1 MEAKTLKEYL
11 NSLQTQADVDS
22 IMAKD
27 ANGNPVWIKK
37 ADLAQV
43 AAELIGTATAEKDGL
58 LNARDFNEHFQF
70 KRLSNNLKYKIAVNY
85 TNYSSLA
92 IIGVSTIRYKPI
104 HIVVCALPNKDVFY
118 GGDKADLDL
127 KVDSEKNIYVGG
139 RSATDFKLSFIG
151 DLIPFTRVTEYPED
165 AVDVPQYAG

>member
-1 MEAKTLKEYL
+1 MQLH
-11 NSLQTQADVDS
+11 QRGRVR
-22 IMAKD
+22 
-27 ANGNPVWIKK
+27 
-37 ADLAQV
+37 V
-43 AAELIGTATAEKDGL
+43 AAELIGTATSGKDGL
-58 LNARDFNEHFQF
+58 LSALDFKEHFQF

-85 TNYSSLA
+85 SNYSSMA
-92 IIGVSTIRYKPI
+92 IMGVSTIRQKPI

-118 GGDKADLDL
+118 NGDKAGLEL

-165 AVDVPQYAG
+165 GKATRL